1 VTEQTSKDLK
11 EVIEKNRIE
20 SKEATEK
27 ISKDLKEVME
37 KNRIESKEA
46 TEKISKDLK
55 EVMEKNRI
63 ESRDAN
69 EKVSK
74 DLKEIVPQI
83 AKLNN
88 FYNIATL
95 VIFPGIGSILTI
107 LFNYFDV
114 PKLFQNIS
122 KMKLYN

>member
-1 VTEQTSKDLK
+1 MKREIQDNIQDKLEMKLNEFGRILKESTKDLKETIEINRIESKEISKDLK

-20 SKEATEK
+20 SKEAIEK
-27 ISKDLKEVME
+27 I
-37 KNRIESKEA
+37 
-46 TEKISKDLK
+46 
-55 EVMEKNRI
+55 
-63 ESRDAN
+63 
-69 EKVSK
+69 SK

-122 KMKLYN
+122 KMMMISKKI

>member
-1 VTEQTSKDLK
+1 MKLNEFGRILKEIIEKSSKDLK

-20 SKEATEK
+20 TKEATEK
-27 ISKDLKEVME
+27 IS
-37 KNRIESKEA
+37 IE
-46 TEKISKDLK
+46 
-55 EVMEKNRI
+55 
-63 ESRDAN
+63 
-69 EKVSK
+69 
-74 DLKEIVPQI
+74 LKEIVPQI

-107 LFNYFDV
+107 LFNYFDI